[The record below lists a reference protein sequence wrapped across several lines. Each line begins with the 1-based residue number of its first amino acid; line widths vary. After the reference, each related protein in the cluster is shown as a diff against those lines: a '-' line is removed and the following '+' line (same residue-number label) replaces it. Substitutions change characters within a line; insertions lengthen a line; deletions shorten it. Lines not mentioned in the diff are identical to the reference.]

1 MWKEALWL
9 SSRHF
14 PYNRMNERSEATES
28 FGQGS
33 RYLVRDSNLDP
44 SQMRDKNNGT
54 SCEMEA
60 NLYGEISCYN
70 DLTKRNLNVPL
81 RPSSVWDAVRLR
93 CVAGY
98 RRYRA
103 ISVAETWL
111 TNYCVCRA
119 TSQKSEGV
127 TAPSRKPEI

>member
-9 SSRHF
+9 ISRHF
-14 PYNRMNERSEATES
+14 PCSRLNERRDATES

-44 SQMRDKNNGT
+44 SKMRNNNNGT

-60 NLYGEISCYN
+60 NLYGEISCCN

-81 RPSSVWDAVRLR
+81 RPSSVWDAVRRR

-98 RRYRA
+98 RRYIA
-103 ISVAETWL
+103 ISVAETSL
-111 TNYCVCRA
+111 NNYSVCRA